1 MHADPI
7 FRSVYSA
14 YEKSNVFNIEAMIH
28 IRWEKEDMNRNSLY
42 NWMDSVSD
50 SKKTESYVA
59 VTQARDWLYVAISL
73 LHIY

>member
-14 YEKSNVFNIEAMIH
+14 NEKSNVFNIEAMVH